1 MENMNYEMYDIEK
14 AVDESREK
22 IFELLEEKRYF
33 QCRDELLKHN
43 EVDIAELLEDV
54 MEEFDMAK
62 AVMLFRTLPKDI
74 SVEVF
79 AYLDVDE
86 QVEIINCITDPEI
99 RYIIE
104 ELDFDDMIDVLE
116 ELPANLVD
124 KILDKTPK
132 SERRL
137 INTFLKYKEDS
148 AGSLMTPDYINLNK
162 NWNSAEALAHIKE
175 VGMDS
180 ETIYTCYVLDS
191 GRKLTGIVSTI
202 VDHSNNVNTYAQE
215 LGDGSAETAG
225 NIQQDFV
232 VAHVDDDQEEISE
245 LFKKYGYLAIP
256 VVDNEGRLVGIV
268 TVDDILDVIE
278 EETTEDMERMGGV
291 IDSNDKEYL
300 DMSIFAHV
308 KARLPWLMLLM
319 CSYFITGGIIA
330 SFEEAL
336 SAVIVLVTYMP
347 MLMGTGGN
355 SGTQAST
362 LVIRGMATGELELSD
377 FIRVAWKEIRIG
389 IVIGFC
395 LSLINYA
402 RIVYLDHESP
412 LIALTVCCAMVLVVI
427 IAKLIGSLLPMFAKR
442 IGWDPALMSGPM
454 MASITDMISLC
465 TYFAMAGLFLHI

>member
-1 MENMNYEMYDIEK
+1 MDNYTFDIEK
-14 AVDESREK
+14 A
-22 IFELLEEKRYF
+22 LEESEERIYQLIEEKKYF

-43 EVDIAELLEDV
+43 AVDVAELIQLVIREY
-54 MEEFDMAK
+54 DMQK
-62 AVMLFRTLPKDI
+62 AVILFRTLPKDI
-74 SVEVF
+74 SVDVF

-86 QVEIINCITDPEI
+86 QVEIINIITDPEI
-99 RYIIE
+99 RYIID

-132 SERRL
+132 NERRL

-148 AGSLMTPDYINLNK
+148 AGSLMTPDYINLQK
-162 NWNSAEALAHIKE
+162 SWTAHEALEHIKE

-191 GRKLTGIVSTI
+191 GRKLTGIVSLRSLVIADDMTRI
-202 VDHSNNVNTYAQE
+202 SE
-215 LGDGSAETAG
+215 LMREDY
-225 NIQQDFV
+225 IC
-232 VAHVDDDQEEISE
+232 AHVDDDQEEISD

-291 IDSNDKEYL
+291 IDSDDKDYL
-300 DMSIFAHV
+300 DLSVLGHV
-308 KARLPWLMLLM
+308 KARLPWLLLLM

-355 SGTQAST
+355 CGTQAST
-362 LVIRGMATGELELSD
+362 LIIRGMATGEVEPAD
-377 FIRVAWKEIRIG
+377 VFKVAWKEIRIG
-389 IVIGFC
+389 IAVGIV
-395 LSLINYA
+395 LSAINYV
-402 RIVYLDHESP
+402 RIVFISHHEP
-412 LIALTVCCAMVLVVI
+412 LVGLTVCVSMVI
-427 IAKLIGSLLPMFAKR
+427 IVIVAKLIGSLLPIVAKK
-442 IGWDPALMSGPM
+442 IGFDPALMSGPM
-454 MASITDMISLC
+454 MASITDMISLL
-465 TYFAMAGLFLHI
+465 TYFSMAGLFLHI

>member
-1 MENMNYEMYDIEK
+1 MDNYTFDIEK
-14 AVDESREK
+14 A
-22 IFELLEEKRYF
+22 LEESEERIYQLIEEKKYF

-43 EVDIAELLEDV
+43 AVDVAELIQLVIREY
-54 MEEFDMAK
+54 DMQK
-62 AVMLFRTLPKDI
+62 AVILFRTLPKDI
-74 SVEVF
+74 SVDVF

-86 QVEIINCITDPEI
+86 QVEIINIITDPEI
-99 RYIIE
+99 RYIID

-132 SERRL
+132 NERRL

-148 AGSLMTPDYINLNK
+148 AGSLMTPDYINLQK
-162 NWNSAEALAHIKE
+162 SWTAHEALEHIKE

-191 GRKLTGIVSTI
+191 GRKLTGIVSLRSLVIADDMTRI
-202 VDHSNNVNTYAQE
+202 SE
-215 LGDGSAETAG
+215 LMREDY
-225 NIQQDFV
+225 IC
-232 VAHVDDDQEEISE
+232 AHVDDDQEEISD

-291 IDSNDKEYL
+291 IDSDDKDYL
-300 DMSIFAHV
+300 DLSVLGHV
-308 KARLPWLMLLM
+308 KARLPWLLLLM

-355 SGTQAST
+355 CGTQAST
-362 LVIRGMATGELELSD
+362 LIIRGMATGEVEPADVLK
-377 FIRVAWKEIRIG
+377 VAWKEIRIG
-389 IVIGFC
+389 VAVGIV
-395 LSLINYA
+395 LSAINYV
-402 RIVYLDHESP
+402 RIVFISHHEP
-412 LIALTVCCAMVLVVI
+412 LVGLTVCVSMVI
-427 IAKLIGSLLPMFAKR
+427 IVIVAKLIGSLLPIVAKK
-442 IGWDPALMSGPM
+442 IGFDPALMSGPM
-454 MASITDMISLC
+454 MASITDMISLL
-465 TYFAMAGLFLHI
+465 TYFSMAGLFLHI

>member
-1 MENMNYEMYDIEK
+1 MDNNRMYEYERAIE
-14 AVDESREK
+14 ESRDK
-22 IFELLEEKRYF
+22 IFELLEEKKYF
-33 QCRDELLKHN
+33 QCRDELLEYN
-43 EVDIAELLEDV
+43 AVDIAELLEEV
-54 MEEFDMAK
+54 MEEYDMAK
-62 AVMLFRTLPKDI
+62 AVMLFRTLPKDV
-74 SVEVF
+74 SVDVF
-79 AYLDVDE
+79 AYLAVDD

-99 RYIIE
+99 RYIID

-124 KILDKTPK
+124 KILEKTPK
-132 SERRL
+132 AERRL

-148 AGSLMTPDYINLNK
+148 AGSLMTPDYINLHK
-162 NWNSAEALAHIKE
+162 NWSAKEALEHIKE

-191 GRKLTGIVSTI
+191 GRKLTGIVSLRALVLADDQI
-202 VDHSNNVNTYAQE
+202 RVSDLMHEDYVA
-215 LGDGSAETAG
+215 
-225 NIQQDFV
+225 
-232 VAHVDDDQEEISE
+232 AHVDDDQEEISE

-256 VVDNEGRLVGIV
+256 VVDTEGRLVGIV

-291 IDSNDKEYL
+291 IDSNDKDYL
-300 DMSIFAHV
+300 DMSVFAHV
-308 KARLPWLMLLM
+308 KARLPWLLLLM

-362 LVIRGMATGELELSD
+362 LVICGMATGELELGD
-377 FIRVAWKEIRIG
+377 FLKVAWKEIRIG
-389 IVIGFC
+389 IFIGIC
-395 LSLINYA
+395 LSIINYT
-402 RIVYLDHESP
+402 RIVYLDHEAP
-412 LIALTVCCAMVLVVI
+412 MIALTVCCAMVVIVI
-427 IAKLIGSLLPMFAKR
+427 IAKLIGSLLPMLAKK